1 MRPFLSGIVA
11 GYGVAVPVG
20 AIGILIIETGL
31 RNGLRK
37 GLAAGAGAATADL
50 IYAVV
55 AVIGG
60 AGAAAAIGDIGPGF
74 RYVGGVVLVVM
85 ALLGMRRAISPDG
98 VVEVAATERGA
109 GRTCAALL
117 GPPLV
122 NPMALLYCAARV
134 LVVMALLGIRRAI
147 SQDGVVEVAAAERG
161 AGRTYAA
168 FLGLTL
174 VNPMTVLYFAAVV
187 MGLGLATGMTPVE
200 GIAFIAG
207 AAVASLSWQ

>member
-85 ALLGMRRAISPDG
+85 ALLG
-98 VVEVAATERGA
+98 
-109 GRTCAALL
+109 
-117 GPPLV
+117 
-122 NPMALLYCAARV
+122 
-134 LVVMALLGIRRAI
+134 IRRAI

-207 AAVASLSWQ
+207 AAVASLSWQWLLAFGGFTLGSRLSERARRWLGVAGNLLVLGLAVTIFLG

>member
-85 ALLGMRRAISPDG
+85 ALLG
-98 VVEVAATERGA
+98 
-109 GRTCAALL
+109 
-117 GPPLV
+117 
-122 NPMALLYCAARV
+122 
-134 LVVMALLGIRRAI
+134 IRRAI

-187 MGLGLATGMTPVE
+187 MGLGLA
-200 GIAFIAG
+200 
-207 AAVASLSWQ
+207 

>member
-85 ALLGMRRAISPDG
+85 ALLG
-98 VVEVAATERGA
+98 
-109 GRTCAALL
+109 
-117 GPPLV
+117 
-122 NPMALLYCAARV
+122 
-134 LVVMALLGIRRAI
+134 IRRAI
-147 SQDGVVEVAAAERG
+147 RQDGVVERG

-207 AAVASLSWQ
+207 AAVASLSWQWLLAFGGFTLGSRLSERARRWLAVAGNLLVLGLAVTIFLG